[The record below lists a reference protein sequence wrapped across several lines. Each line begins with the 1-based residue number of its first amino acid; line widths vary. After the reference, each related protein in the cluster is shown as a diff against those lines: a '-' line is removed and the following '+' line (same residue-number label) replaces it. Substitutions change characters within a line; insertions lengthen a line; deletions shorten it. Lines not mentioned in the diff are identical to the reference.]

1 MLPRYTSSESHSIP
15 NWNELSESVPVIAA
29 LASLAANAWT
39 ERTPER
45 SRELSREAKALLAA
59 AAERGIFELRTTPAE
74 FDSSDRMLAVSVE
87 RPDQRRLIFKRTGE
101 PRRTLRYLEAFREL
115 CEQGLVIHQLQKEFS
130 LTERGFALATGLSL
144 DAFAEDCSFAR
155 DVDQ

>member
-1 MLPRYTSSESHSIP
+1 MLPRYTSTESLSIP
-15 NWNELSESVPVIAA
+15 GWNELGESVPVIAA
-29 LASLAANAWT
+29 LAALAARAWT
-39 ERTPER
+39 VPQPTGN
-45 SRELSREAKALLAA
+45 RELSQQAQALLAA
-59 AAERGIFELRTTPAE
+59 AADRGIFELRTTPAE

-87 RPDQRRLIFKRTGE
+87 RPDHRRWVFKRSGD

-130 LTERGFALATGLSL
+130 LTERGFAVADGLRGMDFS
-144 DAFAEDCSFAR
+144 EDFSFAR

>member
-1 MLPRYTSSESHSIP
+1 MLPRYTSSDSLSIP
-15 NWNELSESVPVIAA
+15 GWNELSESVPVIAA
-29 LASLAANAWT
+29 LAALAARAWT
-39 ERTPER
+39 GPTPER
-45 SRELSREAKALLAA
+45 NPELSHEARALLAA

-87 RPDQRRLIFKRTGE
+87 RPDQRRFIFKRTGE

-130 LTERGFALATGLSL
+130 LTERGFAVAATLTRE
-144 DAFAEDCSFAR
+144 AFTDDFSFAR

>member
-1 MLPRYTSSESHSIP
+1 MLPRYTSSNSLSIP
-15 NWNELSESVPVIAA
+15 GWNELSESVPVIAA
-29 LASLAANAWT
+29 LAALAARAWT
-39 ERTPER
+39 ENGPEPR
-45 SRELSREAKALLAA
+45 RELSHEAKALLAA
-59 AAERGIFELRTTPAE
+59 AAVRGIFELRTTPAE

-130 LTERGFALATGLSL
+130 LTERGFAAAAVLSNEP
-144 DAFAEDCSFAR
+144 FAADFSFAL

>member
-1 MLPRYTSSESHSIP
+1 MLPRYTSSESLSIP
-15 NWNELSESVPVIAA
+15 GWNELSESVPVIA
-29 LASLAANAWT
+29 SLAALAAHAWT
-39 ERTPER
+39 EGPPER
-45 SRELSREAKALLAA
+45 SRELSHEAKALLAA
-59 AAERGIFELRTTPAE
+59 AAQRGIFELRTTPVE
-74 FDSSDRMLAVSVE
+74 FESSDRMLAVCVE

-130 LTERGFALATGLSL
+130 LTERGFTVADSL
-144 DAFAEDCSFAR
+144 CGEAFAEEFAFAR

>member
-1 MLPRYTSSESHSIP
+1 MLPRYTSSESLSIP
-15 NWNELSESVPVIAA
+15 GWNELGESVPVIAA
-29 LASLAANAWT
+29 LANLAARAWT
-39 ERTPER
+39 ENASER
-45 SRELSREAKALLAA
+45 SRELSHEAKVLLAA
-59 AAERGIFELRTTPAE
+59 AAVRGIFELRTTPAE

-87 RPDQRRLIFKRTGE
+87 RPEQRRLVFKRSGE

-130 LTERGFALATGLSL
+130 LTERGFALASSL
-144 DAFAEDCSFAR
+144 AQEAFTDDLSFAR